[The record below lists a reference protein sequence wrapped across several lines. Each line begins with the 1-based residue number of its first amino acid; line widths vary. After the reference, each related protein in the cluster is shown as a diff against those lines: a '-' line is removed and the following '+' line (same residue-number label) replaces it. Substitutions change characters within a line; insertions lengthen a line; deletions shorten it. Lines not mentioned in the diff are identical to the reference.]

1 MTTST
6 NFSMA
11 LVWLKIQLRLE
22 NMLMERLLVR
32 LLSLSN
38 PPKMQTKPMKI
49 ATRSTLAVASSSCS
63 QSLIKTMVT
72 SSNTRLTTV
81 QITFSSIKEVVLS
94 QEAADM
100 TEATEVIEVTE
111 VTEVALVDNEVA
123 AASVVEVV
131 PISSK
136 KKIITNHQQIEAGE
150 FAKHQVVMDL
160 TAHKF
165 PNLRMMTIP
174 TSNSL
179 KKAPALSVF
188 LTTLLNR
195 IGSAASRFVACL
207 STLVFVRS
215 ETSLQTSELLS
226 VILFLTN
233 LMAKPLVTLLY
244 SCMKMKRLTGQ
255 GRLWTNNMLATVT
268 LMFSLLK

>member
-111 VTEVALVDNEVA
+111 VALVDNEVV

-136 KKIITNHQQIEAGE
+136 KKIITN
-150 FAKHQVVMDL
+150 
-160 TAHKF
+160 
-165 PNLRMMTIP
+165 LRMMTIP

-179 KKAPALSVF
+179 KKALALSVF